1 MSLSGRLATSVAVAG
16 LVLLALGAALLPLLT
31 PAFTHTLVIRHSL
44 TAESG
49 VSEPTMLDTA
59 ERVRAFV
66 VSRQGTLPESLEGRA
81 AFDLSAVS
89 HLEDVADVIAGAQV
103 ATAALALLA
112 GLAVLSALRFGHRPA
127 VVRVLRVAG
136 LSSIAFPLVVGV
148 AGALSFDL
156 LFAGFHSLFFA
167 AGTWTFPYDSLL
179 IQLFPEEFWVYS
191 GLAWGALIMLVGVLY
206 SGAGRLLE
214 RVPEPPVE

>member
-1 MSLSGRLATSVAVAG
+1 
-16 LVLLALGAALLPLLT
+16 
-31 PAFTHTLVIRHSL
+31 
-44 TAESG
+44 
-49 VSEPTMLDTA
+49 MLF
-59 ERVRAFV
+59 R
-66 VSRQGTLPESLEGRA
+66 S
-81 AFDLSAVS
+81 
-89 HLEDVADVIAGAQV
+89 
-103 ATAALALLA
+103 
-112 GLAVLSALRFGHRPA
+112 LRFGHRPA